1 MVKRVSR
8 ISIRRVFRND
18 KAVVA
23 WLFVAASIGV
33 LGCFSY
39 LAWRDGGI
47 PQIGRWTWPLLGV
60 FWLFCAGAAS
70 GVANLSLLRI
80 ELSANGVQVRER
92 FLLNARSA
100 RYHSRDLGAPRVE
113 RVIDSDGDERF
124 DGVLDLPDGRRVVV
138 FESADRATVQRCCD
152 ELLASLRAL
161 CRGFSA

>member
-1 MVKRVSR
+1 MVERVSR

-33 LGCFSY
+33 LSCFSY

-47 PQIGRWTWPLLGV
+47 PQIGHWTWPLLGM

-70 GVANLSLLRI
+70 GAANLCLLRI
-80 ELSANGVQVRER
+80 ELSADGVQVRER
-92 FLLNARSA
+92 FLLHARSV
-100 RYHSRDLGAPRVE
+100 RYRPRDVRAPRVE
-113 RVIDSDGDERF
+113 RVVDSDGDERF
-124 DGVLDLPDGRRVVV
+124 DTVLDLADGRRVVV
-138 FESADRATVQRCCD
+138 FESANRATVQRCCD